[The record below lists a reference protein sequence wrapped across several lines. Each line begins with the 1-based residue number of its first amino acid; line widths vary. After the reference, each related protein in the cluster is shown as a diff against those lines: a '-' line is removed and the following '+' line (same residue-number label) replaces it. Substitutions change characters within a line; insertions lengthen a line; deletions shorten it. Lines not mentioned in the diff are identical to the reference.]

1 MGSKIGQIVKWHCAQ
16 GMEGYLGPDGQLPL
30 MGKFPQGL
38 RMERPRWGPLSF
50 PTKDFKSCL
59 FGNPR
64 GERGELEHS
73 IILSQPPLLP
83 ILPNSDPCGLRETI
97 TN

>member
-1 MGSKIGQIVKWHCAQ
+1 MTATSHGQVSTGTADGEAKMGAPQ
-16 GMEGYLGPDGQLPL
+16 
-30 MGKFPQGL
+30 FPNQ
-38 RMERPRWGPLSF
+38 
-50 PTKDFKSCL
+50 DFKSCL

-83 ILPNSDPCGLRETI
+83 ILPNSDPCGLRETV